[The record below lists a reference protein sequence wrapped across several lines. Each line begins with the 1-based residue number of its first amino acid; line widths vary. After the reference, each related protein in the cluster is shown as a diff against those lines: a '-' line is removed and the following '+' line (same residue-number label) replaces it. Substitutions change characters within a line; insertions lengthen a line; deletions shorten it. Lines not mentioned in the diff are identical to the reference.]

1 MSAENQTFENTNTN
15 ESTSTNVAQ
24 SETINVLQ
32 YHTVPEGRRYAGV
45 VKWFDNKLN
54 FGFVT
59 ITHCRDGT
67 TIDNTDSN
75 IGQDIFVHQTNL
87 TTSTDKVFR
96 TLNQLDRVELSLE
109 ETEGEHRF
117 QAVSVTGPFG
127 AYLNCELLP
136 RRSSNFG
143 VNNRGRYRGR
153 SQGYSN
159 RRYPQTFQRRGY
171 RGNGNNTSSE

>member
-1 MSAENQTFENTNTN
+1 MS
-15 ESTSTNVAQ
+15 STITLETPSSITPQ
-24 SETINVLQ
+24 METINVLQ
-32 YHTVPEGRRYAGV
+32 YHELPEGRRYVGV

-59 ITHCRDGT
+59 ITHSRDGT

-87 TTSTDKVFR
+87 MTNSDKVFR
-96 TLNQLDRVELSLE
+96 TLNQLDRVEFSLE
-109 ETEGEHRF
+109 ETEGDHKF

-136 RRSSNFG
+136 RRTGSYNMVG
-143 VNNRGRYRGR
+143 RGRGRG
-153 SQGYSN
+153 N
-159 RRYPQTFQRRGY
+159 RRYPQTSFQRRG
-171 RGNGNNTSSE
+171 NSSNRNMKE

>member
-1 MSAENQTFENTNTN
+1 MSAETPTQVNTTSTTNQT
-15 ESTSTNVAQ
+15 
-24 SETINVLQ
+24 ETTNVLQ
-32 YHTVPEGRRYAGV
+32 YHELPEGRRYAGV

-87 TTSTDKVFR
+87 MTNSDKVFR
-96 TLNQLDRVELSLE
+96 TLSQLDRVEFSLE
-109 ETEGEHRF
+109 ETEGDHKF

-127 AYLNCELLP
+127 AFLNCELAP
-136 RRSSNFG
+136 RRTGGYNMSG
-143 VNNRGRYRGR
+143 RGRGRG
-153 SQGYSN
+153 N
-159 RRYPQTFQRRGY
+159 RRYPQTSFQRRGN
-171 RGNGNNTSSE
+171 RGPRNVTDQTTSQ